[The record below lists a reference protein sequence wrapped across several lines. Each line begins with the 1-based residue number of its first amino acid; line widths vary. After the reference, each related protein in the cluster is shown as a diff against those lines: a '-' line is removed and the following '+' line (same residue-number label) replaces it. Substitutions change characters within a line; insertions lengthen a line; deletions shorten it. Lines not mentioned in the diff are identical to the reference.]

1 MSAPD
6 ASLQHQVRT
15 LYLEHHGWLQAWLR
29 RRLDDSQQA
38 ADLAHDTFLRLL
50 AGRREH
56 FGDEPRAL
64 LTHVA
69 KGLVVDHWRRRE
81 VERAYLEALAAMPE
95 AQAPSPETRLALLQ
109 TLVQIDT
116 LLSGLAPRTREC
128 FLLAQL
134 DGLTLAQIAERLAMP
149 VITVR
154 RHVHKA
160 LVACMACV

>member
-1 MSAPD
+1 MSASATSVHPV
-6 ASLQHQVRT
+6 QT

-38 ADLAHDTFLRLL
+38 ADLAHDTFVRLL

-81 VERAYLEALAAMPE
+81 VERAYLEALAATPE
-95 AQAPSPETRLALLQ
+95 ALAPSPETRLALLQ
-109 TLVQIDT
+109 TLLQIDS
-116 LLSGLAPRTREC
+116 LLTGLAPRTRAC

-134 DGLTLAQIAERLAMP
+134 DGLTLAQIAERMAMP

-160 LVACMACV
+160 LLACMACL